1 MCLNLNL
8 RLTLSGSLGVFEGDQ
23 RRCWSAALV
32 DGRQGTESSPR
43 PWSRRG
49 DLGGCPALRAAAAAE
64 RSQACDVGRTGHSR
78 LVVSVAPPERPV
90 GPTSLHQSSRPRPEN
105 RPPFPLLGSSAD
117 SAKKESNF
125 RRREDHCVVASGE
138 FLPRPAILLRDPF
151 SRSRHRRVEWISA
164 DDIGS
169 GSAVAERVLELKSAF
184 VGACRM
190 RCYPAPHPVRE
201 RVSLGNAE
209 CCWRRSRHEDTP
221 SFLRNQFSTGGDDV
235 GGMVLNTL

>member
-1 MCLNLNL
+1 MDDKG
-8 RLTLSGSLGVFEGDQ
+8 RSH
-23 RRCWSAALV
+23 RRDPGA
-32 DGRQGTESSPR
+32 E
-43 PWSRRG
+43 RG

-64 RSQACDVGRTGHSR
+64 RSQACDVGRTGHSTPAFVPV
-78 LVVSVAPPERPV
+78 VVSVAPPERPV
-90 GPTSLHQSSRPRPEN
+90 GPTSVHQNSRPRPEN
-105 RPPFPLLGSSAD
+105 RPPAHPLLGSSAD

-125 RRREDHCVVASGE
+125 RRCEDHCVVASGE

-151 SRSRHRRVEWISA
+151 SRSRRRRVERISA

-169 GSAVAERVLELKSAF
+169 GPAVAERGLELKSAF

-235 GGMVLNTL
+235 GGHGAEYTLTALDDGAVERDKRDG

>member
-64 RSQACDVGRTGHSR
+64 RSQACDAGRTGHSR

-90 GPTSLHQSSRPRPEN
+90 GPTSVHQSSRPRPEN
-105 RPPFPLLGSSAD
+105 RPPLTLYLVPQ
-117 SAKKESNF
+117 
-125 RRREDHCVVASGE
+125 RRRATSVGARVIASASGE

-151 SRSRHRRVEWISA
+151 SRSRHRGW
-164 DDIGS
+164 S
-169 GSAVAERVLELKSAF
+169 GLVQ
-184 VGACRM
+184 
-190 RCYPAPHPVRE
+190 
-201 RVSLGNAE
+201 
-209 CCWRRSRHEDTP
+209 T
-221 SFLRNQFSTGGDDV
+221 T
-235 GGMVLNTL
+235 